1 MGTAEGIVGYL
12 NTKVEDEIMNLITLM
27 SDKGTK
33 YLLKGVLFLNGLK
46 HFLLCDDPPVHV

>member
-1 MGTAEGIVGYL
+1 MGTAEGTVGYL

-33 YLLKGVLFLNGLK
+33 YLLKGVFFLNGLK

>member
-1 MGTAEGIVGYL
+1 MGTAGGIVGYL
-12 NTKVEDEIMNLITLM
+12 NTKVEDEIQNLVTLV

-33 YLLKGVLFLNGLK
+33 WLLRGVLFLNGLK

>member
-1 MGTAEGIVGYL
+1 MGTAEGTVGYL